1 MNQFKKPTPDETKP
15 LEPLYFDAKAGSYW
29 LESSPGHFLSLSQKD
44 AKLHLRVAGFSKEEY
59 VGALN
64 QLEHVFFSAQRERS
78 VHYSGPLAGHSVGSF
93 MTSDGRRILVT
104 SQARRIVAKAG
115 STEHLMGFLHDLL
128 GSDQTEL
135 LLGWLKCARE
145 TQLAGDFRPG
155 QLLAL
160 AGPSGCGKSLLQA
173 LIGEW
178 LGGRTAKP
186 YRYMIGETA
195 FNGDLAGAE
204 HWCIEDENSSTD
216 IRQRRKFGASLKEA
230 VVNREISIHDKGH
243 KAITLPTF
251 RRTTLSVNDE
261 PENLSILPPLD
272 GSILDKITLFRCQR
286 AEVGSDRAKTW
297 ARFTGEL
304 PALAAEVEA
313 WKLRKALKDPR
324 YGVVSYQHPEL
335 VECLTALSPEERL
348 RNLIDEVVF
357 SKRELAWQGTSEELE
372 RDLRNSAFS
381 FAVDKLLTYSSACGV
396 YLARLQSRFPQ
407 RFTKEKTRTGAKWT
421 IEIPEG

>member
-1 MNQFKKPTPDETKP
+1 MNQSKTEPPP

-29 LESSPGHFLSLSQKD
+29 LESSPGNFLALSQKD
-44 AKLHLRVAGFSKEEY
+44 AKLHLRVAGFRKEEY

-64 QLEHVFFSAQRERS
+64 QLEHVFFTAQRERS
-78 VHYSGPLAGHSVGSF
+78 VHYSGALAGHAVGAF
-93 MTSDGRRILVT
+93 ITSDGRRILVT
-104 SQARRIVAKAG
+104 SQARTITAKAG
-115 STEHLMGFLHDLL
+115 STEHFQRFVGELL
-128 GSDQTEL
+128 GTEQVEIL
-135 LLGWLKCARE
+135 LAWMKCARE
-145 TQLAGDFRPG
+145 TQKAGDFRPG

-173 LIGEW
+173 LLGEW

-272 GSILDKITLFRCQR
+272 ASILDKITLFRCQR
-286 AEVGSDRAKTW
+286 AEVGHDRAKTW
-297 ARFTGEL
+297 AQLSGEL

-313 WKLRKALKDPR
+313 WKLRKQLKDPR

-335 VECLTALSPEERL
+335 VECLTSLSPEERL

-357 SKRELAWQGTSEELE
+357 DRRTEAWKGTAEELE

-381 FAVDKLLTYSSACGV
+381 FAVDKLLAYSSACGV
-396 YLARLQSRFPQ
+396 YLARLQSRFPL
-407 RFTKEKTRTGAKWT
+407 RFTKEKTRTGSVWT
-421 IEIPEG
+421 IQLAED